1 MILVVGELRKV
12 ELEDYTIKGT
22 GEVRQQG
29 VLVIEPKIG
38 RRNIEVFLTNQ
49 QVSVGLHDW
58 QKLRGKSVS
67 VPVSLFVS
75 KEHGFHKFNLQ
86 GAGKPLPEAMKE
98 AS

>member
-1 MILVVGELRKV
+1 MILVVGELRKIEV
-12 ELEDYTIKGT
+12 EDYTIKAT
-22 GEVRQQG
+22 GEVRQQA

-49 QVSVGLHDW
+49 QLSSGLAEW

-75 KEHGFHKFNLQ
+75 KDHGFHKFNLL
-86 GAGKPLPEAMKE
+86 GAGKSLPDSLKE
-98 AS
+98 